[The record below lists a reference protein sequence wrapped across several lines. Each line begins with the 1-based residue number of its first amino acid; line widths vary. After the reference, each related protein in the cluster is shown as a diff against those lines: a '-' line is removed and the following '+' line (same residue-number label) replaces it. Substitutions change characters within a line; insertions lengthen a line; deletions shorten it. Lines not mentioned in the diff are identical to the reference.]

1 MSKMVYCR
9 TCGAHIAK
17 SAKRC
22 PQCGAKQKKG
32 HGFLKFLLLVIIV
45 LAVFLFLMSSGILDS
60 NGKKTPDDVSTALTE
75 KKESETEKNSEKE
88 TTVTEESGEDAEA
101 EETSVSSTEP
111 ADVDSGN
118 DTNADG
124 VNADLKEFLDSY
136 EDFMT
141 EYCDFMSTYDDN
153 NPLALV
159 EYGKLVAEY
168 ADFVEKC
175 DAYEEEEMSDEDLK
189 YYLEVTNRVN
199 LKLIDLNASL
209 DE

>member
-1 MSKMVYCR
+1 M
-9 TCGAHIAK
+9 
-17 SAKRC
+17 
-22 PQCGAKQKKG
+22 
-32 HGFLKFLLLVIIV
+32 LVIIV

-153 NPLALV
+153 NPLAIV

>member
-1 MSKMVYCR
+1 M
-9 TCGAHIAK
+9 AHISLK
-17 SAKRC
+17 VRNVVLSV
-22 PQCGAKQKKG
+22 GAKQKKG

-60 NGKKTPDDVSTALTE
+60 NGKRRRTMFRLHLQR

-153 NPLALV
+153 NPLAIV

>member
-1 MSKMVYCR
+1 
-9 TCGAHIAK
+9 
-17 SAKRC
+17 
-22 PQCGAKQKKG
+22 
-32 HGFLKFLLLVIIV
+32 
-45 LAVFLFLMSSGILDS
+45 
-60 NGKKTPDDVSTALTE
+60 
-75 KKESETEKNSEKE
+75 
-88 TTVTEESGEDAEA
+88 
-101 EETSVSSTEP
+101 
-111 ADVDSGN
+111 
-118 DTNADG
+118 
-124 VNADLKEFLDSY
+124 
-136 EDFMT
+136 MT

-153 NPLALV
+153 NPLAIV